1 MPSSNFCT
9 YFDTGESSN
18 VDGKAKFVSIE
29 TLFLLAALPVN
40 AGVVGDRGSVSSF
53 PDEIW
58 TVEKSYAI
66 LLAVV
71 FSSLGSGDELLKG
84 RSMMNDDLNRDDICF
99 VPVCRRVRDR
109 VVRRW

>member
-1 MPSSNFCT
+1 M
-9 YFDTGESSN
+9 G
-18 VDGKAKFVSIE
+18 KFVSIE

-71 FSSLGSGDELLKG
+71 FSSLALGSGDKLLKG
-84 RSMMNDDLNRDDICF
+84 RSMMNDDLNG
-99 VPVCRRVRDR
+99 
-109 VVRRW
+109 